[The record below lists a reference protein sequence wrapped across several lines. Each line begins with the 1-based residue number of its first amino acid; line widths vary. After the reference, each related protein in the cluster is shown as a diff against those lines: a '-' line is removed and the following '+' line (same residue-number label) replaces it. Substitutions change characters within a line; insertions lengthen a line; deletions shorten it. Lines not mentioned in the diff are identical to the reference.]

1 MSLTGLRPARPNRSS
16 NRLEPTLTVTV
27 RPSAG
32 ISGPSTSLSD
42 GRLAYAENRLAYHG
56 RDEAVRSVGLR
67 MRSMNVLAVV
77 PVTMSRGDGR
87 VGLLV
92 GRRGQHTGLMGTV
105 EWV

>member
-16 NRLEPTLTVTV
+16 NRLEPTLTATV

-42 GRLAYAENRLAYHG
+42 GGWRTPRIGWRTTG
-56 RDEAVRSVGLR
+56 RDEAARSVGLR

-77 PVTMSRGDGR
+77 PVTMSRGEGR

-92 GRRGQHTGLMGTV
+92 GRRGVSTPA
-105 EWV
+105 